1 MFVGQRFLLLLG
13 KTLLGINEYLSPIF
27 IDRLCLKIDFLCL
40 KIDFLC
46 LKIDF
51 HAPVLRLKNQTKDF
65 FTFWLKFWSNW
76 LHPQEVYCY
85 GKKIAR
91 GETEC
96 WVRLRLAL
104 CRG

>member
-1 MFVGQRFLLLLG
+1 MSTFVRFSGFFQGVKINCQREENRPSVL
-13 KTLLGINEYLSPIF
+13 E
-27 IDRLCLKIDFLCL
+27 IDFLCL
-40 KIDFLC
+40 KIDFQ
-46 LKIDF
+46 
-51 HAPVLRLKNQTKDF
+51 APVLRLKNQTKDF

-85 GKKIAR
+85 GKKSER